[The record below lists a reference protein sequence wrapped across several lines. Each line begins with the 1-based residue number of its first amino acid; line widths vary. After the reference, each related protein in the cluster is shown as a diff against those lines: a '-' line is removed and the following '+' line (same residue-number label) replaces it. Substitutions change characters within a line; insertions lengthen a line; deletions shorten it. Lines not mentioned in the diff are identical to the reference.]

1 MKFDELI
8 KQIKKCRHCESS
20 FGFIPNPII
29 WGHANSKIVQ
39 ISQAPSK
46 SVHESGKP
54 FTDASGKT
62 LRNDWYQITEED
74 FYNNDN
80 FYISALAH
88 CYPGKQS
95 DGKSDKQPP
104 KCCYKMWIQKELE
117 LINNEIYIIIGSASA
132 KIFFPD
138 EKFEDLIF
146 KDNILN
152 GKKAIVLPHPSPLNS
167 RWIKSHPEFLNKRIK
182 EVRKT
187 IYNLIYK

>member
-1 MKFDELI
+1 MD
-8 KQIKKCRHCESS
+8 S
-20 FGFIPNPII
+20 
-29 WGHANSKIVQ
+29 
-39 ISQAPSK
+39 
-46 SVHESGKP
+46 
-54 FTDASGKT
+54 
-62 LRNDWYQITEED
+62 
-74 FYNNDN
+74 
-80 FYISALAH
+80 
-88 CYPGKQS
+88 
-95 DGKSDKQPP
+95 
-104 KCCYKMWIQKELE
+104 KELE

-152 GKKAIVLPHPSPLNS
+152 GKKAIVLPHPSPLNR